1 MRVLVLDA
9 GSPNRQVGNRLHEQ
23 LLRLWREAEAT
34 ESDADVC
41 WGTWV
46 LAWVAVT
53 VAVTIQ

>member
-9 GSPNRQVGNRLHEQ
+9 GSPNRQVGTRLHEQ

-53 VAVTIQ
+53 IQ